1 MLVTRLG
8 ADSLNISPTCRPAS
22 HPSAGHD
29 RSREQPMVSTSSGV
43 RKLGNSWWQL
53 AAAGLPASVTSQPQR
68 GQVVHLH
75 LYLPGPHLQPQ
86 HLVVFNHPGRITW
99 PQNLVLNHLTTYQDP
114 TAIWMGGKTF
124 YFNLTPHFITCW
136 NIFFWSDCRTVQEHA
151 ASILMTDVQ
160 LLIKDARGWIL
171 RNLTFLAK
179 WCSIL
184 SVSKFGSEVLTLM
197 KSLQRRKG
205 FWRFEWP
212 QKL

>member
-22 HPSAGHD
+22 HPSAGQD

-75 LYLPGPHLQPQ
+75 LYLPGPHLQLQ
-86 HLVVFNHPGRITW
+86 HLVVFNHLGQITW
-99 PQNLVLNHLTTYQDP
+99 PQNLVLNHLTTYQDT

-124 YFNLTPHFITCW
+124 PSGRSRWLLNCYYALPFNVMAHGPASLAFRGPHWLYLFFFVTTC
-136 NIFFWSDCRTVQEHA
+136 FTR
-151 ASILMTDVQ
+151 
-160 LLIKDARGWIL
+160 
-171 RNLTFLAK
+171 
-179 WCSIL
+179 
-184 SVSKFGSEVLTLM
+184 SKSRHL
-197 KSLQRRKG
+197 
-205 FWRFEWP
+205 
-212 QKL
+212 